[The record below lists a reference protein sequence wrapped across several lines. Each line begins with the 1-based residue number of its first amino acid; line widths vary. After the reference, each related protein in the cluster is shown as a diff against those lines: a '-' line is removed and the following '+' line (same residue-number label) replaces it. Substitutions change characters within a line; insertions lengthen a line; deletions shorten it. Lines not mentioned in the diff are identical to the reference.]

1 MPISKQKLKEIA
13 ISLPGGVL
21 SNGVSDSAAELLNKI
36 VSRVLGLVFPKGSS
50 AEAGIVG
57 QRLAMMQDSQNPI
70 VQSARRS
77 QPCVGVP
84 SIPSRTIKSLI
95 RAQAGD
101 IKVPDNTISIVCGM
115 VHELLSIIML
125 NAAAEIKDG
134 VAMLEAKHIKAS
146 MQNGMNP
153 NHLVAN
159 SISNVRARRSSSS
172 RKRRSGKKS
181 RSGKKRSGKKS
192 RSGKRRSSSKRR
204 SNKRCGGG
212 KSPVHSF
219 KRSGRMIKSYCRKSS
234 SRR

>member
-13 ISLPGGVL
+13 ISLPGGIL
-21 SNGVSDSAAELLNKI
+21 SNGVSDAAAELLNKV
-36 VSRVLGLVFPKGSS
+36 VSRVVGVVFPKGSS
-50 AEAGIVG
+50 ADTGVVG

-70 VQSARRS
+70 VQSIRS
-77 QPCVGVP
+77 SRPCSGVP

-101 IKVPDNTISIVCGM
+101 IKVPDSTIALVCGM
-115 VHELLSIIML
+115 VHELLSIIMM

-134 VAMLEAKHIKAS
+134 VAMLEAKHLKAS

-153 NHLVAN
+153 NSRVAS

-172 RKRRSGKKS
+172 RKRRSSGKKS
-181 RSGKKRSGKKS
+181 RSGKKRS
-192 RSGKRRSSSKRR
+192 SSKKRR

-219 KRSGRMIKSYCRKSS
+219 KRAGRMVKAYCRKST